1 MIELGRFLGRLLR
14 PLLKTRLPLMKS
26 VLKPLAKSVLV
37 LLRLA
42 TAGSATDAAIQKK
55 CFSSGT
61 TLAFYNEEIHDITR
75 IVKALKLSGLLIKSV
90 CEIAENKVNEQKGGF
105 LGILAATLVA
115 SSLANML
122 AGKRVVRGTDGVIQ
136 AKILSKRIY
145 I

>member
-1 MIELGRFLGRLLR
+1 M
-14 PLLKTRLPLMKS
+14 
-26 VLKPLAKSVLV
+26 
-37 LLRLA
+37 
-42 TAGSATDAAIQKK
+42 
-55 CFSSGT
+55 
-61 TLAFYNEEIHDITR
+61 
-75 IVKALKLSGLLIKSV
+75 LIKSV